1 VITLIDRI
9 SMKNKSVLCAS
20 LLALLFGC
28 SSIAAAKSFTEYP
41 SRYTRID
48 PQVTPSQ
55 NNILRYKRKRTFP
68 CKSIS
73 TTHPDRNVYQLLQL
87 RLPDVHRT
95 LGTVSIES
103 GLKAL
108 AGDPWELVI
117 DPVHRLV
124 SFTLPSGY
132 AQPMLATSSVID
144 VRTDS
149 AGRSIKISGGRNTA
163 PKYAERGAMLK
174 SAPWLWRFPRSSI
187 TGFSALPYCCSC
199 ICRSKCEYAF
209 FVFLSIALMNFSL
222 THVSYVFSGFFFYP
236 IIYFS
241 VKLDPNIKRMN
252 PLFYYAF
259 YPLHLLSIALF
270 TLS

>member
-1 VITLIDRI
+1 
-9 SMKNKSVLCAS
+9 MKNKSVLCAS

-28 SSIAAAKSFTEYP
+28 SSIATAKSFTEYP

-55 NNILRYKRKRTFP
+55 NNILGYKRKRTFP
-68 CKSIS
+68 RKSVVTVGQAMRIWLRGTGYRLTS
-73 TTHPDRNVYQLLQL
+73 THPDRNVYQLLQL
-87 RLPDVHRT
+87 GLPNVHRT

-124 SFTLPSGY
+124 SFSLPPGY
-132 AQPMLATSSVID
+132 TQTMLATSSVVD
-144 VRTDS
+144 VRRGS

-174 SAPWLWRFPRSSI
+174 SAPTRSGRV
-187 TGFSALPYCCSC
+187 T
-199 ICRSKCEYAF
+199 
-209 FVFLSIALMNFSL
+209 
-222 THVSYVFSGFFFYP
+222 
-236 IIYFS
+236 
-241 VKLDPNIKRMN
+241 KRCFIFCN
-252 PLFYYAF
+252 AK
-259 YPLHLLSIALF
+259 S
-270 TLS
+270 TLELIH